1 MNLGLFIRVVL
12 QMAIK
17 KFKTYIEQINTL
29 KKRKLT
35 INDNAFAEK
44 ILATENYYNLINGY
58 KEPFLDKR
66 YKKERYKKN
75 VSIDEIYTLYLFD
88 RDLRN
93 IFFKYILIA
102 ENMLRSLVAYNFS
115 KEHGSD
121 NYLKFSNFD
130 SLKQITT
137 NPEVLENRASKIHSL
152 ISKLQKDISDAISK
166 KEYMNHYV
174 MEYGYVP
181 LWVLVNTI
189 SLGELSS
196 FYTLMIPKERI
207 EIAKYWNI
215 NEGHLRDYINNLS
228 FFRNLCAH
236 DERLYNA
243 RAHKSSN
250 KKQFFIP
257 DTSYHSCLNISKD
270 SSGKYLVGKNDLF
283 SLMIVLKILL
293 DEKEFTTLYNKVN
306 GAVNRLQQE
315 LKNISYLDI
324 VKTMGFPVNWRDI
337 KKP

>member
-1 MNLGLFIRVVL
+1 
-12 QMAIK
+12 MAVK
-17 KFKTYIEQINTL
+17 KFKTYDQQILML
-29 KKRKLT
+29 KKRKLN
-35 INDNAFAEK
+35 IADEK
-44 ILATENYYNLINGY
+44 AAKNMLESENYYNVINGY

-75 VSIDEIYTLYLFD
+75 VTIEEIYSLYLFD
-88 RDLRN
+88 RDLRS
-93 IFFKYILIA
+93 IFFKYILIV
-102 ENMLRSLVAYNFS
+102 ENTLRSLIAYNFS
-115 KEHGSD
+115 KEHGHD

-130 SLKQITT
+130 TLKQITNKDT
-137 NPEVLENRASKIHSL
+137 VLEERATKIHSL
-152 ISKLQKDISDAISK
+152 ISKLQKDISDTITK

-207 EIAKYWNI
+207 EVAKHWNI
-215 NEGHLRDYINNLS
+215 NEGNLRDYINNLT

-236 DERLYNA
+236 DDRLYNA
-243 RAHKSSN
+243 RTHKSTN
-250 KKQFFIP
+250 KKLFYIP
-257 DTSYHSCLNISKD
+257 DTIYHINLGIPKD
-270 SSGKYLVGKNDLF
+270 IYGKYIYGKNDLF

-293 DEKEFTTLYNKVN
+293 DEKEFTTLFNKVN
-306 GAVNRLQQE
+306 GLINRLK
-315 LKNISYLDI
+315 LKLQSISYLDI
-324 VKTMGFPVNWRDI
+324 INTMGFPSNWRDI